1 MKSIIMAVLLVL
13 ISISIIKFERFVYIT
28 LFDPMSAFK
37 TPAPIATPLVGNT
50 ADDGR
55 IILTPSPTPS
65 APLVT
70 NGDNPSPTAAPTPTP
85 TIEPTPNPTLV
96 GAGIMDNKVN
106 ILLLGYDESPER
118 VEDEESELFRDE
130 QNDFRSDVLMLLTV
144 NFANKKASLISIP
157 RDSYAPI
164 YNDKGRLYSTR
175 GRWKI
180 NAAFA
185 KGGSQGSRGFLF
197 ACNTV
202 EKLLGVPVDYY
213 AGVDMSGLKG
223 VVNAMGGVYYDVD
236 IPIRLN
242 GRSLKTGYQ
251 KLNGQQVLDYCR
263 ARKGISTD
271 AGRNDRQQRI
281 LFAIFEQL
289 KTKDQLKNFP
299 KIYKSMRKYIR
310 TNLKLD
316 QILAIAA
323 FSMQLDM
330 EDLSRHTI
338 SGEYNSDTPYSNAG
352 YYLIDNEKLKALIKE
367 LFNTDIEVNPRY
379 DINYV
384 KADIAAAAAK
394 KDIKSAEYI
403 LGLNLTKNTFLKDE
417 NGDYINPPPVL
428 NTLLSSIEEL
438 RRLSVRDADAD
449 LDISLDEQAI
459 NAGRNAIYSAMSA
472 LLNEISATKRDV
484 AKSRIPEVL
493 YSLLPDE

>member
-1 MKSIIMAVLLVL
+1 MAVLLAL
-13 ISISIIKFERFVYIT
+13 ISISIIKVERLVYIT
-28 LFDPMSAFK
+28 LFDPMSAFS
-37 TPAPIATPLVGNT
+37 TPAPLATPLIENT

-55 IILTPSPTPS
+55 IILTPSPTPT
-65 APLVT
+65 AITDTDGEYTL
-70 NGDNPSPTAAPTPTP
+70 PTAAPAPAPTA
-85 TIEPTPNPTLV
+85 EPTPDPALLE
-96 GAGIMDNKVN
+96 AGIMDNKVN

-118 VEDEESELFRDE
+118 VEDEESELYRDE

-144 NFANKKASLISIP
+144 DFANKKASLISIP

-164 YNDKGRLYSTR
+164 YNDKGQLYSSR

-185 KGGSQGSRGFLF
+185 KGGSEGSRGFLF
-197 ACNTV
+197 ACNTI

-242 GRSLKTGYQ
+242 GRSLKVGYQ

-323 FSMQLDM
+323 FSMQLEM
-330 EDLSRHTI
+330 EDLSRYTI
-338 SGEYNSDTPYSNAG
+338 SGEYNSDTPYTNAN

-367 LFNTDIEVNPRY
+367 LFNTDIAVNPRY

-384 KADIAAAAAK
+384 KADIAAADAK

-403 LGLNLTKNTFLKDE
+403 LALNLTKNTFSKDD
-417 NGDYINPPPVL
+417 NGDYIDPSPAL
-428 NTLLSSIEEL
+428 KALLESIDKLTEL
-438 RRLSVRDADAD
+438 SIRGADAD
-449 LDISLDEQAI
+449 LDISLDELAI
-459 NAGRNAIYSAMSA
+459 NAGRNEIYSAMSA
-472 LLNEISATKRDV
+472 LLKELGATKRDV
-484 AKSRIPEVL
+484 TKSRIPEIL
-493 YSLLPDE
+493 YNLLPEQ